1 MSPRRPNTRRR
12 GTSRPGRRRRGAT
25 MTRLL
30 RVHTATDGARTLLR
44 IGGEIDIDTAAQL
57 RQALDTVL
65 GSKARRVDVDMRA
78 VTFCDSTGIHA
89 LLHARATAVERGI
102 ALTLVPC
109 DKLRR
114 LLAITG
120 TAHLFTCLAFTPP
133 PRAPTSCPRG
143 PGDDGIEGASP

>member
-1 MSPRRPNTRRR
+1 
-12 GTSRPGRRRRGAT
+12 
-25 MTRLL
+25 MTRHL

-44 IGGEIDIDTAAQL
+44 IGGEIDIDTAPQL

-65 GSKARRVDVDMRA
+65 GSGARRVNVDMRA

-89 LLHARATAVERGI
+89 LLYARATAVERGI

-114 LLAITG
+114 LLDITG
-120 TAHLFTCLAFTPP
+120 TAHLFTCLAFAPP
-133 PRAPTSCPRG
+133 PRATTGGSPSG
-143 PGDDGIEGASP
+143 PGDGRIEGASP